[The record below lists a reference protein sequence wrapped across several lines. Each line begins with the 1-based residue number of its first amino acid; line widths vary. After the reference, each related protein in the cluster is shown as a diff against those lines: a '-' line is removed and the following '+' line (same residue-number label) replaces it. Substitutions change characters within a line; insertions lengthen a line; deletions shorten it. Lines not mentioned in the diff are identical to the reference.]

1 MDNLG
6 VILLMIL
13 FVILSAYF
21 SATETAYT
29 SFSRVRLIGAAERK
43 ERNAKRVLEYSE
55 KFDTILSTILV
66 GNNIVNIAL
75 TAIATAMFVR
85 ILGGKGPAISTL
97 VVTVVV
103 LVFGEITPK
112 SLAKE
117 SPEKFA
123 MATYPILRFFMIVLM
138 PVNFVFTAWK
148 KLISRIFRNRDDY
161 VTTEK
166 ELLTIVGEAE
176 HEGGIDRQES
186 ELLRSAIE
194 FNALVAEDIL
204 TPRVDISAVSLEDTR
219 EQIAQEFRE
228 TGYSRLPVY
237 GESLDDIRGVLYMKD
252 FYNRAVGENAPIS
265 EIMKEIIFVS
275 PTMKIDDLLKKRQT
289 EKHHMA
295 IITDEY
301 GGTMGLVTME
311 DILEELVGEI
321 WDEHDEVVEEITK
334 LGESAWRVKAS
345 CSYEDFRELFSLE
358 GESEASTA
366 GGWVMEQLGKIP
378 VTGDTFTAGGI
389 SVAVTKAD
397 GMRILEMLV
406 RVLPKTPAGEEE
418 A

>member
-1 MDNLG
+1 M
-6 VILLMIL
+6 ILLMIL
-13 FVILSAYF
+13 FVVLSAYF

-29 SFSRVRLIGAAERK
+29 SFSRVRLIGAAERR
-43 ERNAKRVLEYSE
+43 ERNAQRVLDLSE

-85 ILGGKGPAISTL
+85 LLGGKGPAISTL

-103 LVFGEITPK
+103 LIFGEITPK

-117 SPEKFA
+117 NPEKFA
-123 MATYPILRFFMIVLM
+123 MATYPVLRFFMVLLL

-148 KLISRIFRNRDDY
+148 KLISRVFRNRSDY

-194 FNALVAEDIL
+194 FNALIAGDIL
-204 TPRVDISAVSLEDTR
+204 TPRVDISAVSIEDSN
-219 EQIAQEFRE
+219 EQIAREFRE

-252 FYNRAVGENAPIS
+252 FYNHAVEENIS
-265 EIMKEIIFVS
+265 ISGLMKEVIFVS
-275 PTMKIDDLLKKRQT
+275 PTMKIDDLLKKMQT

-295 IITDEY
+295 IVTDEY

-321 WDEHDEVVEEITK
+321 WDEHDEIVEEIIK
-334 LGESAWRVKAS
+334 LGESTYRVKAS
-345 CSYEDFRELFSLE
+345 CSYEDFCERFSLS
-358 GESEASTA
+358 GESDVSTA
-366 GGWVMEQLGKIP
+366 GGWVMEKLGKIP
-378 VTGDTFTAGGI
+378 VTGDHFSAEGI

-406 RVLPKTPAGEEE
+406 RVLPKAAAGEEDK
-418 A
+418 

>member
-1 MDNLG
+1 M
-6 VILLMIL
+6 ILLMIL
-13 FVILSAYF
+13 FVVLSAYF

-29 SFSRVRLIGAAERK
+29 SFSKVRLIGAAERR
-43 ERNAKRVLEYSE
+43 ERNAQRVLDLSE

-85 ILGGKGPAISTL
+85 LLGGKGPAISTL

-103 LVFGEITPK
+103 LIFGEITPK

-123 MATYPILRFFMIVLM
+123 MATYSVLRFFMLLLL

-148 KLISRIFRNRDDY
+148 KLISRVFRNRSDY

-194 FNALVAEDIL
+194 FNALIAGDIL
-204 TPRVDISAVSLEDTR
+204 TPRVDISAVSIEDSN
-219 EQIAQEFRE
+219 EQIAREFRE

-252 FYNRAVGENAPIS
+252 FYNHAVGENIS
-265 EIMKEIIFVS
+265 ISGLMKEVIFVS
-275 PTMKIDDLLKKRQT
+275 PTMKIDDLLKKMQT

-295 IITDEY
+295 IVTDEY

-321 WDEHDEVVEEITK
+321 WDEHDEIVEEIIK
-334 LGESAWRVKAS
+334 LGESTYRVKAS
-345 CSYEDFRELFSLE
+345 CSYEDFCERFSLS
-358 GESEASTA
+358 GESDVSTA
-366 GGWVMEQLGKIP
+366 GGWVMEKLGKIP
-378 VTGDTFTAGGI
+378 VTGDHFSAEGI

-406 RVLPKTPAGEEE
+406 RVLPKAAAGDEDK
-418 A
+418 